1 MSTLS
6 PQTEAEL
13 REVFKRFNKFVLIL
27 WRLGI
32 GPLMGVYPDVTGRF
46 MVIVHTGRKT
56 GKQRRTPVNYAEV
69 DGEIYC
75 TAGFGSG
82 SHWYQ
87 NILAD
92 PNVEIWYGDD
102 RWAAVAE
109 DVSEHPERLRLMREV
124 LKGSGMVAPLVGVDP
139 RSLSDDELAQ
149 ATAKYRLLHMR
160 RVEARTGAGGPGDL
174 VWVWPVLATLI
185 LPLALRGLCS
195 RRK

>member
-92 PNVEIWYGDD
+92 PNVEIWCGDD